1 MLTFMK
7 RVSRF
12 ENHIDTSIERFL
24 FHQNF
29 WVSYSSL
36 SEYRCHLGGGLHMY
50 NGDCF
55 ANRFHIWLAMNV
67 REHSAGSAEEGM
79 MRALMSP

>member
-1 MLTFMK
+1 
-7 RVSRF
+7 
-12 ENHIDTSIERFL
+12 
-24 FHQNF
+24 
-29 WVSYSSL
+29 
-36 SEYRCHLGGGLHMY
+36 MY

>member
-24 FHQNF
+24 FHHKF
-29 WVSYSSL
+29 LGFIFIFIGIPL
-36 SEYRCHLGGGLHMY
+36 SPWRR
-50 NGDCF
+50 F
-55 ANRFHIWLAMNV
+55 AYVQRRLF
-67 REHSAGSAEEGM
+67 
-79 MRALMSP
+79 